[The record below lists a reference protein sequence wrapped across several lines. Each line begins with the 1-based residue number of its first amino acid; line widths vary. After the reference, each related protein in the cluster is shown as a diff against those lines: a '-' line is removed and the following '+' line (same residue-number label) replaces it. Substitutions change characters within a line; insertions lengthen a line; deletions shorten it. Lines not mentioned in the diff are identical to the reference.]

1 MFRIIAVACLMFA
14 GVTASL
20 LSGCSDEPS
29 NEEAAPLIG
38 ESIRHSLE
46 AAESY
51 LTTGN
56 EAHARSILA
65 KVMEQAPDDGRGY
78 EMMGRLELRRGIEL
92 RELGLIDSARE
103 QFRDSFLW
111 YEKALRFMEKSGGLC
126 QSAGEVAQLAGLDE
140 KALSLYM
147 SAMELEPDNPKPSL
161 CAAQLLL
168 DTQPD
173 RAESI
178 LRSVLD
184 AHPDQS
190 HALASL
196 ALACQA
202 QGRDE
207 VAAELASKA
216 LAIAG
221 DQVAVRIVIARVH
234 RLSGREREALE
245 LLLALPDEV
254 RSQESAASEIALC
267 WHSLG
272 QPLNAGEA
280 WADCFRANAYR
291 ADAWRFALRAAE
303 AMADA
308 DRESMAASWLEQA
321 VMLDAPDI
329 EVEQTRSR
337 IAKSGLF
344 ED

>member
-1 MFRIIAVACLMFA
+1 MFAVATIVC
-14 GVTASL
+14 
-20 LSGCSDEPS
+20 LSGCGDEPA
-29 NEEAAPLIG
+29 NKEAATLSG

-56 EAHARSILA
+56 DAQATSILS
-65 KVMEQAPDDGRGY
+65 KVIERAPEDGRAY

-92 RELGLIDSARE
+92 RDMGLVDSARE

-111 YEKALRFMEKSGGLC
+111 YEKALQFMSDSGGLF
-126 QSAGEVAQLAGLDE
+126 QSAGEVAQLAGLQDQ
-140 KALSLYM
+140 ALSLYM
-147 SAMELEPDNPKPSL
+147 SAMELQPDNPKSGL

-178 LRSVLD
+178 LRSVLEAD
-184 AHPDQS
+184 PDQS

-196 ALACQA
+196 ALACQF
-202 QGRDE
+202 QGKDE
-207 VAAELASKA
+207 VAAEMASRA

-254 RSQESAASEIALC
+254 RGQESAASEIASC
-267 WHSLG
+267 WHALG

-280 WADCFRANAYR
+280 WADCFRSNAYR
-291 ADAWRFALRAAE
+291 IDAWRYALRAAE
-303 AMADA
+303 AMAEA
-308 DRESMAASWLEQA
+308 RREAMAASWLEQA
-321 VMLDAPDI
+321 VMLDAPANEI
-329 EVEQTRSR
+329 EQTRALISR
-337 IAKSGLF
+337 SSLF